1 MGKETRNQLTG
12 LEDSVQWT
20 SGLHSYRTVPK
31 PLVHYISSLEGGAW
45 LGVHAGTNSMVSGLN
60 QGFTKGQFSH
70 QRIWFTLVF
79 FFKSNNC
86 FEQKQKFEKKNMY
99 QFIDLRQNGRTKP
112 TDKNYRMNKTMFQFE
127 LSGPIP
133 DKLSSTNH
141 TAHWRPTRIW
151 QWHNSIDFSCIL
163 HRKIFSD
170 SSGTHFP
177 LISVRIMID
186 YPLPPFPSTCY
197 SGPSSSPIDSP
208 IPRPFFIFQIF
219 KGITSSDLQGTFLF
233 MSDPS

>member
-1 MGKETRNQLTG
+1 
-12 LEDSVQWT
+12 
-20 SGLHSYRTVPK
+20 
-31 PLVHYISSLEGGAW
+31 
-45 LGVHAGTNSMVSGLN
+45 
-60 QGFTKGQFSH
+60 
-70 QRIWFTLVF
+70 
-79 FFKSNNC
+79 
-86 FEQKQKFEKKNMY
+86 MY

-163 HRKIFSD
+163 HRKISSD

-186 YPLPPFPSTCY
+186 YPLPPSPQPAIVDPLRPPSIPPFQGHFSYFKSSKGLRVLICRGHSFLCPTHLNPI
-197 SGPSSSPIDSP
+197 SGQNPLHTNPLWRVSV
-208 IPRPFFIFQIF
+208 
-219 KGITSSDLQGTFLF
+219 SDVRVPTEDRVESVWRALPENFL
-233 MSDPS
+233 SN